1 MQGIVLTEAKRFESL
16 VIREFDYPYP
26 GPGEVTV
33 RVQASALNH
42 RDLWIVQGLY
52 PNIGVPIVL
61 GSDGAGVVDRVG
73 PDVEPAWVG
82 RAAVINPSLDWG
94 GDPRVQGKSYRILG
108 MPDNG
113 TQAEFVRVPEINLAP
128 KPSYLSFAEAAAI
141 PLGGLTGYRAL
152 FTQGAL
158 RAGETVLLTG
168 IGGGVAALMM
178 QMALAVSARV
188 LVTSGSDSKVQR
200 ALGLGAAGGANYT
213 ADDWGE
219 KLFHLA
225 QPGGIDLI
233 VDSAGG
239 DGFAALTRLVNP
251 GGRIVFFGATAGNP
265 SGLDM
270 RNLFWK
276 QVRLQGTTMGTPE
289 EFCDMLK
296 LFEAHRIKPLIE
308 RAYRFDEFKEAYARM
323 RDGTQFGKLVL
334 LAPSAST

>member
-1 MQGIVLTEAKRFESL
+1 MQGIVLTEVKRFESL
-16 VIREFDYPYP
+16 AKKEIDYPHP
-26 GPGEVTV
+26 GPGELTV

-52 PNIGVPIVL
+52 PNIVVPIVL
-61 GSDGAGVVDRVG
+61 GSDGAGVVDQIG
-73 PDVEPAWVG
+73 PDVDPAWVG
-82 RAAVINPSLDWG
+82 TAVVINPSLDWG
-94 GDPRVQGKSYRILG
+94 DEPRVQGKSYRILG

-141 PLGGLTGYRAL
+141 PLAGLTGYRAL
-152 FTQGAL
+152 LTQGAL

-178 QMALAVSARV
+178 QMALAVGARV
-188 LVTSGSDSKVQR
+188 LVTSGSNRKVQQ
-200 ALGLGAAGGANYT
+200 ALALGAAGGANYT

-219 KLFHLA
+219 KLSHFA
-225 QPGGIDLI
+225 QPHGIDLI

-289 EFCDMLK
+289 EFSDMLK
-296 LFEAHRIKPLIE
+296 LFEVHRIKPLIE
-308 RAYRFDEFKEAYARM
+308 RVYRFDEFKEAYARM
-323 RDGTQFGKLVL
+323 RDGAQFGKLVL
-334 LAPSAST
+334 LSPDT

>member
-1 MQGIVLTEAKRFESL
+1 MQGIVLTEVKRFESL
-16 VIREFDYPYP
+16 AMREIDYPHP

-52 PNIGVPIVL
+52 PTIVVPIVL
-61 GSDGAGVVDRVG
+61 GSDGAGVVDQVG
-73 PDVEPAWVG
+73 PDVDPAWVG
-82 RAAVINPSLDWG
+82 TAVVINPSLDWG
-94 GDPRVQGKSYRILG
+94 DDPRVQGKSYRILG
-108 MPDNG
+108 MPNNG

-178 QMALAVSARV
+178 QMALAVGARV
-188 LVTSGSDSKVQR
+188 LVTSGSNRKLQG
-200 ALGLGAAGGANYT
+200 ALALGAAGGTNYT
-213 ADDWGE
+213 AEDWGE
-219 KLFHLA
+219 KLSQLA
-225 QPGGIDLI
+225 QPRGIDLI
-233 VDSAGG
+233 VDSVGG
-239 DGFAALTRLVNP
+239 GGFAALTRLINP

-265 SGLDM
+265 TGLDM

-276 QVRLQGTTMGTPE
+276 QVRLQGTTMGTTQ
-289 EFCDMLK
+289 EFSDMLA
-296 LFEAHRIKPLIE
+296 LFESHQLKPIIE
-308 RAYRFDEFKEAYARM
+308 HLYRFDEFKEAYVRM

-334 LAPSAST
+334 LAPRAGS

>member
-16 VIREFDYPYP
+16 VIREIDYPYP

-42 RDLWIVQGLY
+42 RDLWIVHGLY
-52 PNIGVPIVL
+52 PGIVVPIVL
-61 GSDGAGVVDRVG
+61 GSDGAGVVDQVG
-73 PDVEPAWVG
+73 PDVDPAWVG
-82 RAAVINPSLDWG
+82 TAVVINPSLDWG
-94 GDPRVQGKSYRILG
+94 RDPRVQGKNYRILG
-108 MPDNG
+108 MPNNG
-113 TQAEFVRVPEINLAP
+113 TQAEFVRVPEANVAT

-168 IGGGVAALMM
+168 IGGGVAALTM
-178 QMALAVSARV
+178 QMALAVGARV

-200 ALGLGAAGGANYT
+200 ALALGAAAGANY
-213 ADDWGE
+213 AAEDWGE
-219 KLFHLA
+219 ELSHLA
-225 QPGGIDLI
+225 QPRGIDLI

-265 SGLDM
+265 TGIDM

-289 EFCDMLK
+289 EFSDMLK
-296 LFEAHRIKPLIE
+296 LFESRQLKPIIE
-308 RAYRFDEFKEAYARM
+308 HLYRFDEFGDAYARM

-334 LAPSAST
+334 LAPSVSI